1 MYVYSVLH
9 KTELSLVRGPEY
21 SIYRYILFFST
32 KFRISEF
39 SAQDRN
45 INLHLARMFFE

>member
-21 SIYRYILFFST
+21 SICTYSFFST

-45 INLHLARMFFE
+45 VDLHLAKMFFE